1 MNVPNLL
8 SLLRL
13 VMVPVFAVVFFG
25 DDPNAHQWAAG
36 VYALAFFTDIAD
48 GWIARHF
55 NQITRLGLIPRD
67 GSAIGV
73 LGVGTA
79 SVAYDIFSI
88 GDIVKYPIHKST
100 AIEPV
105 GKVGPGG

>member
-1 MNVPNLL
+1 MKIIWHRTNEKSVRIGNNHAVLTKCAVNDEQV
-8 SLLRL
+8 SVL
-13 VMVPVFAVVFFG
+13 VS
-25 DDPNAHQWAAG
+25 AAYDSHMLVTG
-36 VYALAFFTDIAD
+36 IEYQV
-48 GWIARHF
+48 
-55 NQITRLGLIPRD
+55 TRLGLIPRD